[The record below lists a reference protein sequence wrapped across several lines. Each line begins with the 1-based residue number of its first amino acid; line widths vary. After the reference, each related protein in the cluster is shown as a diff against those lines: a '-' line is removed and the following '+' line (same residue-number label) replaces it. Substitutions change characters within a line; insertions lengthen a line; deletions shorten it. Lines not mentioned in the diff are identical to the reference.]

1 MASGDSALSICSDAL
16 LMLGASAISSF
27 NQGTDEAN
35 VADRLYEDVRN
46 QTLMT
51 YPWSFSFKKAQL
63 AQLSTTPINEW
74 KYEYQLPGDR
84 LGSPRRVYNSAA
96 YNIAPISAYEIIGA
110 KLLTNEQKIY
120 VEYQYPTLEAEM
132 PSYFVQLLKYMMA
145 WHMALPITDQ
155 VEKAQYWQGVAVG
168 SPAENGRGGY
178 MRTAMNIDGQGQ
190 PVQTIEDYSLIAVR
204 G

>member
-16 LMLGASAISSF
+16 IMLGARPISSF
-27 NQGTDEAN
+27 NDGTDEAN
-35 VADRLYEDVRN
+35 VVRD
-46 QTLMT
+46 QALIT
-51 YPWSFSFKKAQL
+51 YPWSFSFKKVQL
-63 AQLSTTPINEW
+63 ARLTAAPINEW
-74 KYEYQLPGDR
+74 KYQYQLPGD
-84 LGSPRRVYNSAA
+84 GIGPPRRIYNSAST
-96 YNIAPISAYEIIGA
+96 NIVPISAYELMGD
-110 KLLTNEQKIY
+110 KLLTNEEKIY
-120 VEYQYPTLEAEM
+120 AEYQYSTPEYAMPT
-132 PSYFVQLLKYMMA
+132 YFVQLLKYLIA

-155 VEKAQYWQGVAVG
+155 VEKAQYWQSVAVG